1 LAGKHREL
9 RRRIASVR
17 TMQKTT
23 RAMKTVSMAKLARAT
38 QAVHAARPYA
48 ERIREVLASVVAGA
62 DPEAHPLLVP
72 REPVRRLEVVVFV
85 SDRGLCGAYN
95 ANVIKRAEALI
106 ARRRSG
112 LESVALVPVGRKAA
126 EYFRRHPQGTVPR
139 AFSGIRIVTAEVARE
154 IASFLAER
162 FVAGEVDETVLVYS
176 EFVSA
181 LTQRPNEVPLLPV
194 RAAEAKA
201 ATPLRYEIEP
211 SPEGLLATLVPRAVE
226 FAVFRAL
233 LENQA
238 GEHGAR
244 MTAMDSATNNTSE
257 LIRRYTLE
265 YNKARQSAI
274 TAELVEIVSAAEA
287 T

>member
-1 LAGKHREL
+1 
-9 RRRIASVR
+9 
-17 TMQKTT
+17 MQKTT

-48 ERIREVLASVVAGA
+48 QRIREVLASVASGA
-62 DPEAHPLLVP
+62 EPDAHPLLIP
-72 REPVRRLEVVVFV
+72 RAPVRRLEVVVFV

-95 ANVIKRAEALI
+95 ANVIKRAEALC
-106 ARRRSG
+106 ARRRPE
-112 LESVALVPVGRKAA
+112 LEAVTLVPVGRKAA
-126 EYFRRHPQGTVPR
+126 EHFRRHPRGAIPR
-139 AFSGIRIVTAEVARE
+139 AFTGIRVITPEVARE
-154 IASFLAER
+154 LGTFLAER
-162 FVAGEVDETVLVYS
+162 FKSGEADETVLVYS

-181 LTQRPNEVPLLPV
+181 LTQRPTEVSLLPV
-194 RAAEAKA
+194 RAGE
-201 ATPLRYEIEP
+201 ATPVRYEIEP
-211 SPEGLLATLVPRAVE
+211 SAPGLLATLVPRAVE

-244 MTAMDSATNNTSE
+244 MTAMDSATNYTTE
-257 LIRRYTLE
+257 LFRRFTLE
-265 YNKARQSAI
+265 YTQARQSAI

>member
-1 LAGKHREL
+1 
-9 RRRIASVR
+9 
-17 TMQKTT
+17 
-23 RAMKTVSMAKLARAT
+23 MKTVSMAKLARAT

-48 ERIREVLASVVAGA
+48 ERIREVLAAVVGGA
-62 DPEAHPLLVP
+62 EPDAHPLLFA
-72 REPVRRLEVVVFV
+72 RERVRRLDVVVFV

-106 ARRRSG
+106 ARRRR
-112 LESVALVPVGRKAA
+112 EVEAVTLVPVGRKAA
-126 EYFRRHPQGTVPR
+126 DHFRRHPRGSVVAR
-139 AFSGIRIVTAEVARE
+139 AFTGIRTVTVETARE
-154 IASFLAER
+154 IAGLLSER
-162 FVAGEVDETVLVYS
+162 YAAGEADETVLVYS

-181 LTQRPNEVPLLPV
+181 LTQRPNEVALLPV
-194 RAAEAKA
+194 RAAA
-201 ATPLRYEIEP
+201 ASPLRYEIEP
-211 SPEGLLATLVPRAVE
+211 SAEGLLATLVPRAVE

-244 MTAMDSATNNTSE
+244 MTAMDSATNNTTE

>member
-1 LAGKHREL
+1 
-9 RRRIASVR
+9 
-17 TMQKTT
+17 MQKTT

-62 DPEAHPLLVP
+62 DPDAHPLLVP
-72 REPVRRLEVVVFV
+72 RTPVRRLELVVFV

-95 ANVIKRAEALI
+95 ANVIKRADALI
-106 ARRRSG
+106 ARRRREV
-112 LESVALVPVGRKAA
+112 ESVSVVPVGRKAA
-126 EYFRRHPQGTVPR
+126 EHFRRHPPGPIPR
-139 AFSGIRIVTAEVARE
+139 AFTGIRMVTSEVARE
-154 IASFLAER
+154 IASFLVER
-162 FVAGEVDETVLVYS
+162 FASGEVDETVLVYS

-181 LTQRPNEVPLLPV
+181 LTQRPGEVPLLPV
-194 RAAEAKA
+194 RATGESSV
-201 ATPLRYEIEP
+201 RHEIEP
-211 SPEGLLATLVPRAVE
+211 SPEGLLGTLVPRAVE

-244 MTAMDSATNNTSE
+244 MTAMDSATNNTTE